1 MKKKLY
7 ELRIYSVIP
16 SKYNE
21 LLSIWE
27 NEGKILISKYM
38 KCIGVWNSESGELNE
53 IYHLY
58 EWESS
63 SHRDHCRQGFYDD
76 IEAKKYVKKVKPF
89 YVSQR
94 NYMLH
99 SLEKLFK

>member
-1 MKKKLY
+1 
-7 ELRIYSVIP
+7 
-16 SKYNE
+16 
-21 LLSIWE
+21 
-27 NEGKILISKYM
+27 M

-76 IEAKKYVKKVKPF
+76 IEAKKY
-89 YVSQR
+89 
-94 NYMLH
+94 
-99 SLEKLFK
+99 

>member
-7 ELRIYSVIP
+7 ELRIYSIIP
-16 SKYNE
+16 SKYFE
-21 LLSIWE
+21 LLDIWE
-27 NEGKILISKYM
+27 KEGKPIISKYM
-38 KCIGVWNSESGELNE
+38 KCVGVWNTESGDLNE

-58 EWESS
+58 EWESALQ
-63 SHRDHCRQGFYDD
+63 RDQCRQRFYDD
-76 IEAKKYVKKVKPF
+76 FEAKKYVRKVKPF